1 MRPVGRAA
9 GGGGAG
15 TTSRTEDRE
24 GNAVQHEGEQP
35 MEQETVE
42 GILRTWMRTY
52 LAREHPDMPRP
63 GAVCPFVKPALDAD
77 AIEIRAVA
85 TPGPS
90 PQATALATTR
100 AALTA
105 FAGEVVDPAGA
116 TAIERPA
123 ASGMLRALVLAFPDL
138 VARGAVID
146 EIHALVKGEAVAAG
160 LMIGQ
165 FHDACMEPSARN
177 PLFPVNRA
185 PLPLLVVR
193 AMTVHDILFLHG
205 QERWF
210 RVYAERF
217 GHLFATGRRMDP
229 AFRALYDGANERFSA
244 PAVPLP

>member
-1 MRPVGRAA
+1 MP
-9 GGGGAG
+9 
-15 TTSRTEDRE
+15 
-24 GNAVQHEGEQP
+24 HEGEQS
-35 MEQETVE
+35 MEQERVE

-77 AIEIRAVA
+77 AIEIRAVT

-90 PQATALATTR
+90 PQATALGATR
-100 AALTA
+100 AALAA
-105 FAGEVVDPAGA
+105 FAGEVVAPADDLVGGRS
-116 TAIERPA
+116 T
-123 ASGMLRALVLAFPDL
+123 ASGMLRALVLVFPDL

-146 EIHALVKGEAVAAG
+146 EIHALVKCEAVAAG
-160 LMIGQ
+160 LMIGH

-229 AFRALYDGANERFSA
+229 AFRALYDGASERFIA

>member
-1 MRPVGRAA
+1 MRAVIRAA
-9 GGGGAG
+9 GGARAG
-15 TTSRTEDRE
+15 TTSRTEDRA
-24 GNAVQHEGEQP
+24 GNAVPHEGEQP
-35 MEQETVE
+35 MEQERVE

-90 PQATALATTR
+90 PQATALGATR
-100 AALTA
+100 AALAA
-105 FAGEVVDPAGA
+105 FAGEVVAPADDLVGGRS
-116 TAIERPA
+116 T
-123 ASGMLRALVLAFPDL
+123 ASGMLRTLVLVFPDL
-138 VARGAVID
+138 VSRGAVID
-146 EIHALVKGEAVAAG
+146 EIHALVKCEAVAAG

-185 PLPLLVVR
+185 PLPLFVVR

-205 QERWF
+205 HERWF

-217 GHLFATGRRMDP
+217 GHLFGSGRRMDP
-229 AFRALYDGANERFSA
+229 AFRVLYDGASERFSA
-244 PAVPLP
+244 PTVSTP

>member
-1 MRPVGRAA
+1 MRPVVRAA
-9 GGGGAG
+9 GGVRAG

-105 FAGEVVDPAGA
+105 FAGEVVDPAG
-116 TAIERPA
+116 
-123 ASGMLRALVLAFPDL
+123 
-138 VARGAVID
+138 
-146 EIHALVKGEAVAAG
+146 
-160 LMIGQ
+160 
-165 FHDACMEPSARN
+165 
-177 PLFPVNRA
+177 NRA
-185 PLPLLVVR
+185 PPPLLVVR

>member
-1 MRPVGRAA
+1 
-9 GGGGAG
+9 
-15 TTSRTEDRE
+15 
-24 GNAVQHEGEQP
+24 
-35 MEQETVE
+35 MEQERVE

-90 PQATALATTR
+90 PQTTALRATRTALA
-100 AALTA
+100 A
-105 FAGEVVDPAGA
+105 FAGEVVAPAALPAFSAEAASPVPVDPASGG
-116 TAIERPA
+116 RSA
-123 ASGMLRALVLAFPDL
+123 ASGTLRALVLAFPDL
-138 VARGAVID
+138 AARGALID
-146 EIHALVKGEAVAAG
+146 EIHALVKCEAVAAG

-185 PLPLLVVR
+185 PLPLLVIR

-205 QERWF
+205 HERWF

-217 GHLFATGRRMDP
+217 GHLFASGRRMDP
-229 AFRALYDGANERFSA
+229 AFLALYEGASERFSA
-244 PAVPLP
+244 PAVTLP